1 MYTLFFPIIII
12 IFLSLILYTYIY
24 ICTEIIY
31 KGKHPCFDCGSL
43 WEWDKKAAS
52 QEGTEQ
58 EYITFLPFCDPS
70 APVPPSQWHLA
81 LHVPYPPAPGPLH
94 MLFQTLRM
102 LFPVPTLLP
111 SNHHYLPCVVNFRSW
126 YTPIQLFLSLG
137 NALVGSDLG
146 QHHCSQYLIFIQP
159 VLAKFLHVLY
169 DDLWILRGGFA
180 FILCSFL
187 NFQS

>member
-1 MYTLFFPIIII
+1 MFW
-12 IFLSLILYTYIY
+12 S
-24 ICTEIIY
+24 
-31 KGKHPCFDCGSL
+31 GSL
-43 WEWDKKAAS
+43 WEWDKKAVS
-52 QEGTEQ
+52 QEGTEK

-111 SNHHYLPCVVNFRSW
+111 SNHHYLPRVVNFRSW
-126 YTPIQLFLSLG
+126 YTPIQLFLSLKCANG
-137 NALVGSDLG
+137 EWPGPASLLPVPHLHTTCLG
-146 QHHCSQYLIFIQP
+146 KIFTCSVWWFR
-159 VLAKFLHVLY
+159 
-169 DDLWILRGGFA
+169 ILRGGFA